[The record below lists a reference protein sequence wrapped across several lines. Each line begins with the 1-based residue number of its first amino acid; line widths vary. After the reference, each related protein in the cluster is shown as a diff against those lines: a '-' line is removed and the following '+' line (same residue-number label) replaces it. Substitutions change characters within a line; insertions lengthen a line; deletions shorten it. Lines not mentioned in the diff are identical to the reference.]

1 MDAVELT
8 QRLVR
13 MDTINPPGNEMQCAR
28 LLQELLDA
36 AGFETR
42 LIPLGTDGCRAS
54 LVARRG
60 GAGGAAG
67 DRPLAFTGHIDVVPL
82 GTRPWTHPPFDAVVR
97 DGRIHGRGT
106 SDMKSGIAAFVC
118 AAIAAPPE
126 AGLLLII
133 TAGEETGCDGARA
146 LAAGPHLGSA
156 GALVVCEPTDNVVYV
171 GHKGALW
178 LRTVMEGKTAHGSM
192 PERGDNAI
200 CKAVAAIDR
209 ITPFDFRCDR
219 HPVLGGPTLNV
230 GTFHGGININSVPDR
245 AVFELDIRT
254 VPSMDHATVRQS
266 LAAQMDE
273 RSDIEVLVD
282 LPAVWTD
289 PQTPW
294 VRRVMDMAS
303 RFTGRSAE
311 VRTATYFSDASLLG
325 PALGDVPAII
335 LGPGEPSMAHQ
346 TDEWCAI
353 GNIERATQ
361 IYGEMIVD
369 WMRCEQAG

>member
-1 MDAVELT
+1 LEPVELT

-28 LLQELLDA
+28 LLQELLDT
-36 AGFETR
+36 AGFETS
-42 LIPLGTDGCRAS
+42 LIPLGTDAQRAS

-60 GAGGAAG
+60 YAGGAAG
-67 DRPLAFTGHIDVVPL
+67 NRPIAFTGHIDVVPL
-82 GTRPWTHPPFDAVVR
+82 GTRRWTHPPFDAVVH

-126 AGLLLII
+126 AELLLII
-133 TAGEETGCDGARA
+133 TAGEETGCDGARV

-192 PERGDNAI
+192 PEQGDNAI

-209 ITPFDFRCDR
+209 ITPFDFCCDR
-219 HPVLGGPTLNV
+219 HAVLGGPTLNV

-254 VPSMDHATVRQS
+254 VPSMDHATVRAA
-266 LAAQMDE
+266 LAAQMNE
-273 RSDIEVLVD
+273 RADIEVLVD

-294 VRRVMDMAS
+294 VRRVMDVAS
-303 RFTGRSAE
+303 RVTGRAAE
-311 VRTATYFSDASLLG
+311 IRTATYFSDASLLG
-325 PALGDVPAII
+325 PALGHVPAII

-346 TDEWCAI
+346 TDEWCSI
-353 GNIERATQ
+353 SNIERATR
-361 IYGEMIVD
+361 IYGEMILD
-369 WMRCEQAG
+369 WIRCEQAV